1 MSVHSFADVKEIE
14 TARLMLRR
22 FTVGDAE
29 ALADLYGDPQ
39 VMRYIDDGKPVPR
52 EVTVN
57 RSLPEILERCAQLPA
72 GLRNS
77 ALVEKSSGRFIG
89 EVGLGRVSS
98 VGLDGGGAGYE
109 LGYRLRPEFWGRGY
123 ASEAA
128 KALVDFAF
136 ADYRVPRVVAT
147 TMTVNV
153 GSRRVMENAGL
164 RLVRTFFEQ
173 WPEYIEGA
181 EHGDV
186 EYALTFEDWQGAVS
200 GSRRAGV

>member
-1 MSVHSFADVKEIE
+1 MEIE
-14 TARLMLRR
+14 TARLLLRR
-22 FTVGDAE
+22 FTVEDAE
-29 ALADLYGDPQ
+29 TLADLHGDPR

-57 RSLPEILERCAQLPA
+57 RSLPEILEQYAQLPV
-72 GLRNS
+72 GLGKS
-77 ALVEKSSGRFIG
+77 ALVEKSSGRLVG
-89 EVGLGRVSS
+89 QVGLGRVSS

-109 LGYRLRPEFWGRGY
+109 LGYRLCPEFWGRGY

-136 ADYRVPRVVAT
+136 AEYAVPRIVAT

-153 GSRRVMENAGL
+153 GSRRVLENAGL

-173 WPEYIEGA
+173 WPEHIEGA

-186 EYALTFEDWQGAVS
+186 EYVLTFENWQAAAS
-200 GSRRAGV
+200 GSRTARE